1 MNPFCVAPQISRGV
15 RYGKSIEVDQT
26 AAAESSGPPGGDIQ
40 IKSVAPSLLS
50 TSVTPVRT
58 TPWRLDMGTGY
69 DCFDPMAHLMASGL
83 TGQQRAN
90 RMLLALLMAQAGFAG

>member
-1 MNPFCVAPQISRGV
+1 MQPESCHHAQDPFAQGL
-15 RYGKSIEVDQT
+15 
-26 AAAESSGPPGGDIQ
+26 GPYTEILV
-40 IKSVAPSLLS
+40 KSVAPSLLS
-50 TSVTPVRT
+50 TFVTPVRT
-58 TPWRLDMGTGY
+58 TSWRLDMGTGY